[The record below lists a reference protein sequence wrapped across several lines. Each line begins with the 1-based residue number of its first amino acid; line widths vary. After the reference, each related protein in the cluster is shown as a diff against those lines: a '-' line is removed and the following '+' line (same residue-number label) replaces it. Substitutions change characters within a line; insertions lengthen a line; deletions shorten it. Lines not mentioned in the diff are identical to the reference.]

1 MGDLATR
8 AFQVTPTNV
17 ECCRGESFAKARRV
31 NATKFLTELK
41 QQECLSRS
49 GRLRSRCFDNLSE
62 EKQNAY
68 FAVDV
73 QDEGNKT
80 GGTGAA
86 YLA

>member
-1 MGDLATR
+1 MNPRNSALVAIPPR
-8 AFQVTPTNV
+8 IAEKSIAVLP
-17 ECCRGESFAKARRV
+17 
-31 NATKFLTELK
+31 
-41 QQECLSRS
+41 
-49 GRLRSRCFDNLSE
+49 FDNLSE

-80 GGTGAA
+80 GTGAA